1 MADTIPQHHEYSDF
15 LQRYQQNPDSIS
27 AEEALQQYQALTDRA
42 PAELATEADKH
53 AFDQLSAESRQA
65 LAQRYQQA
73 HDDPANAF
81 DGFAF
86 TNHAQA
92 AEPQHLGQMT
102 RQMGQQAPDLLGQV
116 MNSPIARSVLAAGAA
131 YVASRIF
138 GGQGRA
144 NQVPLPAAPA
154 APPPPVATAGVPDP
168 RAQGS
173 HRR

>member
-1 MADTIPQHHEYSDF
+1 MADTASQQHEYSDF

-27 AEEALQQYQALTDRA
+27 AAEALQHYQKLTDRA
-42 PAELATEADKH
+42 PADLAAEADNH
-53 AFDQLSAESRQA
+53 AFNQLPAESRQA
-65 LAQRYQQA
+65 LAQRFKQA
-73 HDDPANAF
+73 HDDPTNAF

-86 TNHAQA
+86 ANHAQA

-138 GGQGRA
+138 GGQGQA
-144 NQVPLPAAPA
+144 SPMPSAPA
-154 APPPPVATAGVPDP
+154 STSSPVVTPGVPDP